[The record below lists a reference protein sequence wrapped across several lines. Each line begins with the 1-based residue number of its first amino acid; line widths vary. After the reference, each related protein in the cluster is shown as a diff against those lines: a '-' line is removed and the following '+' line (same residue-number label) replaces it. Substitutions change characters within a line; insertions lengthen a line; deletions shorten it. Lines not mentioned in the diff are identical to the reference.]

1 MQPIQN
7 RRGGFA
13 LAVAIGAI
21 VVIGAL
27 IAGVFFAS
35 SQQFRIG
42 RSTLLQTRA
51 STAAENGLD
60 VLFDTTQSTV
70 RWKPAWNVAPPGVQD
85 TVVFTSGGAVDTV
98 QLTKLTPTNFLLVSE
113 AHVNGA
119 NGTQARRR
127 FGTLV
132 TLREPQINMRG
143 ALTVRGAVKVTG
155 SSQITGNDTPIP
167 GWACPPADSAMPG
180 IASSDTTQINA
191 SGGCDSYQCISG
203 DPKVVQD
210 TMADKDS
217 TYFQFGDADWAML
230 TSMGKTPT
238 GADPTPTF
246 TTTGACN
253 LSDPNNWGDP
263 VHALTN
269 TACQDYYPIIYA
281 PGDLS
286 LQNGIGQGILL
297 VEGNLKVTGN
307 FSFFG
312 PVIVRGTLSTQ
323 GNGAHFNGGLMAANV
338 DLDPNTVAGNAV
350 INYSSCA
357 LSRAIN
363 GAATP
368 RPATLRPWVELF

>member
-1 MQPIQN
+1 
-7 RRGGFA
+7 
-13 LAVAIGAI
+13 V
-21 VVIGAL
+21 
-27 IAGVFFAS
+27 
-35 SQQFRIG
+35 
-42 RSTLLQTRA
+42 
-51 STAAENGLD
+51 
-60 VLFDTTQSTV
+60 
-70 RWKPAWNVAPPGVQD
+70 KD

-119 NGTQARRR
+119 NGAQARRR
-127 FGTLV
+127 FGILV

-167 GWACPPADSAMPG
+167 GWDCPPADTAMPG
-180 IASSDTTQINA
+180 IASSDTTKIDA
-191 SGGCDSYQCISG
+191 SGGCSSYSCITG
-203 DPKVVQD
+203 NPKVVQD
-210 TMADKDS
+210 TMASKDS
-217 TYFQFGDADWAML
+217 TYFQFGDADWTML
-230 TSMGKTPT
+230 TSMGKVPT
-238 GADPTPTF
+238 GADPTPTVNIDGSCKI
-246 TTTGACN
+246 T
-253 LSDPNNWGDP
+253 DPDNWGDP
-263 VHALTN
+263 IHATLPSP
-269 TACQDYYPIIYA
+269 CEDYFPIIYA

-312 PVIVRGTLSTQ
+312 PVIVKGTLSTQ

-357 LSRAIN
+357 LAKALN

-368 RPATLRPWVELF
+368 RPARVRPWVELF